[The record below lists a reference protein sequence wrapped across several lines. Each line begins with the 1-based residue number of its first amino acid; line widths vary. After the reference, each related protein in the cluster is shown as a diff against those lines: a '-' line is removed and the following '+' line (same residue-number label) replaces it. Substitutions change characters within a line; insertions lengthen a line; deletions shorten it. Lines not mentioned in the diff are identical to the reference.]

1 MSKID
6 RIMTIGLVIF
16 WLVVLVLILF
26 CVLIR
31 EYLYFK
37 NYISEL
43 EKRNQKL
50 ETEIAAREKR
60 LRDMRASDDDRFN
73 YFNAVFEDDGELVL
87 VNRAARAFLHIDK
100 HIFFKSDKSS
110 YGAFY
115 GLVSDVC
122 RQAFESVTERRVE
135 FQEGDRIFEVSALLI
150 PDRYQKGICL
160 GVMAVVID
168 VTEARRLEAR
178 RKEFVSNVSHEF
190 RTP

>member
-50 ETEIAAREKR
+50 GQR
-60 LRDMRASDDDRFN
+60 LRPGK
-73 YFNAVFEDDGELVL
+73 NACGTCGP
-87 VNRAARAFLHIDK
+87 RTTT
-100 HIFFKSDKSS
+100 
-110 YGAFY
+110 
-115 GLVSDVC
+115 VSIILT
-122 RQAFESVTERRVE
+122 R
-135 FQEGDRIFEVSALLI
+135 
-150 PDRYQKGICL
+150 CL
-160 GVMAVVID
+160 
-168 VTEARRLEAR
+168 
-178 RKEFVSNVSHEF
+178 
-190 RTP
+190 PP

>member
-50 ETEIAAREKR
+50 ETELAAREKR
-60 LRDMRASDDDRFN
+60 LRDMRASDDDR
-73 YFNAVFEDDGELVL
+73 
-87 VNRAARAFLHIDK
+87 
-100 HIFFKSDKSS
+100 
-110 YGAFY
+110 
-115 GLVSDVC
+115 
-122 RQAFESVTERRVE
+122 
-135 FQEGDRIFEVSALLI
+135 
-150 PDRYQKGICL
+150 
-160 GVMAVVID
+160 
-168 VTEARRLEAR
+168 
-178 RKEFVSNVSHEF
+178 
-190 RTP
+190 

>member
-50 ETEIAAREKR
+50 ETELAAREKR

-73 YFNAVFEDDGELVL
+73 YFYAVF
-87 VNRAARAFLHIDK
+87 AA
-100 HIFFKSDKSS
+100 
-110 YGAFY
+110 
-115 GLVSDVC
+115 
-122 RQAFESVTERRVE
+122 
-135 FQEGDRIFEVSALLI
+135 
-150 PDRYQKGICL
+150 
-160 GVMAVVID
+160 M
-168 VTEARRLEAR
+168 
-178 RKEFVSNVSHEF
+178 
-190 RTP
+190 

>member
-73 YFNAVFEDDGELVL
+73 YFNAVFAAMKDGIVVFKDDGELVL
-87 VNRAARAFLHIDK
+87 
-100 HIFFKSDKSS
+100 
-110 YGAFY
+110 G
-115 GLVSDVC
+115 G
-122 RQAFESVTERRVE
+122 
-135 FQEGDRIFEVSALLI
+135 G
-150 PDRYQKGICL
+150 
-160 GVMAVVID
+160 VID
-168 VTEARRLEAR
+168 RC
-178 RKEFVSNVSHEF
+178 FD
-190 RTP
+190 

>member
-50 ETEIAAREKR
+50 ETEACGPGKAPAGHAGI
-60 LRDMRASDDDRFN
+60 
-73 YFNAVFEDDGELVL
+73 G
-87 VNRAARAFLHIDK
+87 
-100 HIFFKSDKSS
+100 
-110 YGAFY
+110 
-115 GLVSDVC
+115 
-122 RQAFESVTERRVE
+122 RRP
-135 FQEGDRIFEVSALLI
+135 FQLF
-150 PDRYQKGICL
+150 
-160 GVMAVVID
+160 
-168 VTEARRLEAR
+168 
-178 RKEFVSNVSHEF
+178 
-190 RTP
+190 

>member
-50 ETEIAAREKR
+50 ETE
-60 LRDMRASDDDRFN
+60 
-73 YFNAVFEDDGELVL
+73 
-87 VNRAARAFLHIDK
+87 
-100 HIFFKSDKSS
+100 
-110 YGAFY
+110 
-115 GLVSDVC
+115 
-122 RQAFESVTERRVE
+122 
-135 FQEGDRIFEVSALLI
+135 
-150 PDRYQKGICL
+150 
-160 GVMAVVID
+160 
-168 VTEARRLEAR
+168 LEA
-178 RKEFVSNVSHEF
+178 VSIILT
-190 RTP
+190 RCLPP

>member
-50 ETEIAAREKR
+50 
-60 LRDMRASDDDRFN
+60 
-73 YFNAVFEDDGELVL
+73 
-87 VNRAARAFLHIDK
+87 
-100 HIFFKSDKSS
+100 
-110 YGAFY
+110 
-115 GLVSDVC
+115 
-122 RQAFESVTERRVE
+122 
-135 FQEGDRIFEVSALLI
+135 
-150 PDRYQKGICL
+150 
-160 GVMAVVID
+160 
-168 VTEARRLEAR
+168 
-178 RKEFVSNVSHEF
+178 
-190 RTP
+190 

>member
-50 ETEIAAREKR
+50 ETELAAREKR

-73 YFNAVFEDDGELVL
+73 YFNAVFAAMKDGIVVFKDDGALVL
-87 VNRAARAFLHIDK
+87 ANRAARAFCTSTSTFSLR
-100 HIFFKSDKSS
+100 
-110 YGAFY
+110 ATRAPT
-115 GLVSDVC
+115 GLFTGWCPTS
-122 RQAFESVTERRVE
+122 AGRRL
-135 FQEGDRIFEVSALLI
+135 R
-150 PDRYQKGICL
+150 
-160 GVMAVVID
+160 
-168 VTEARRLEAR
+168 ARR
-178 RKEFVSNVSHEF
+178 SGG
-190 RTP
+190 